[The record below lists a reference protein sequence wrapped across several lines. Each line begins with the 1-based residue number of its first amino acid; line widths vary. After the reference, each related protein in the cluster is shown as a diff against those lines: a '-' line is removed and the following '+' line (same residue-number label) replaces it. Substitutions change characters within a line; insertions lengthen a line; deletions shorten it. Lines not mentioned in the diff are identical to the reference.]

1 LAGNRLAGEDRAVTA
16 SELPAAPLSLRTAW
30 ERGRQTPLRQF
41 LRTETG
47 SAAVL
52 LAATIAA
59 LAWANADPSSYNACW
74 RTELSVRIGVTGLSD
89 DLLGWVNSGLMA
101 FFFLVAGLEAR
112 REFDMGELRERQR
125 LALPVV
131 VGIGGM
137 IVPIG
142 IYLAINAGRP
152 TAAGWG
158 TAMSTDT
165 AFALGMLA
173 LVGSGLPDRVR
184 TYLLTFA
191 IVDDVV
197 GIVVI
202 ATVYSTHIDLTA
214 LAVGA
219 ALLAVAAVARA
230 WRIREGA
237 VYVLL
242 GAAAWVAFYKSGV
255 DPVVVGLVMGLLAAA
270 HPATR
275 RALERASEEFRLFRE
290 QPTPDLARSA
300 REGVRTALS
309 PNERMQQLFHP
320 WTSYLIV
327 PLFALAN
334 AGITVNAGFLAR
346 AYTTPVTL
354 GILIGY
360 VVGKPAGTVGAAWLL
375 TKVSGG
381 RLRPPI
387 GWAAVTAAGTIAGIG
402 FVVTLLIAS
411 LAFHGT
417 ELAEAK
423 LGILSGALCASALTW
438 LVVRLT
444 TLLPKRLQLRA
455 LLGTADTIIDLAV
468 PVDPRRDHIRGPAK
482 APVTVVEYGDFECP
496 YCGLAEPVIR
506 EILADYGDVRYVW
519 RHLPL
524 NDVHP
529 HAQLAAEGAEAAA
542 AQGKFWEMH
551 DQLLEHQGALTAEDL
566 IGYAGELGLDVDRFA
581 RYLAGDAGMAR
592 IDEDVDSADLSGV
605 SGTPTFFVNGKR
617 HHGAYDLS
625 ELSDAVRAAR
635 ARVLISQGSRARAS

>member
-1 LAGNRLAGEDRAVTA
+1 MTA
-16 SELPAAPLSLRTAW
+16 SGLPAAPLSLRTAW
-30 ERGRQTPLRQF
+30 ERGRETPLRQF

-59 LAWANADPSSYNACW
+59 LVWANADPSSYRTCW
-74 RTELSVRIGVTGLSD
+74 ETVLSVRIGGAGVAD
-89 DLLGWVNSGLMA
+89 DLHGWVNSGLMA

-112 REFDMGELRERQR
+112 REYDMGELRERQR
-125 LALPVV
+125 LSLPVL

-137 IVPIG
+137 IVPIA

-197 GIVVI
+197 GLVVI
-202 ATVYSTHIDLTA
+202 AVVYSTHIELTA
-214 LAVGA
+214 LAVGVI
-219 ALLAVAAVARA
+219 LLAVAVAARA
-230 WRIREGA
+230 WRIRVG
-237 VYVLL
+237 VLYLLL
-242 GAAAWVAFYKSGV
+242 GLAAWVAFYKSGV
-255 DPVVVGLVMGLLAAA
+255 DPVVVGLVMGLIAAA

-275 RALERASEEFRLFRE
+275 SDLERASEVFRMFRE
-290 QPTPDLARSA
+290 QPTPGLAQSA

-309 PNERMQQLFHP
+309 PNDRMQQLFHP

-346 AYTTPVTL
+346 AYTAPVTL

-360 VVGKPAGTVGAAWLL
+360 VVGKPVGTVGAAWLL
-375 TKVSGG
+375 ATASRG
-381 RLRPPI
+381 RIRPPI
-387 GWAAVTAAGTIAGIG
+387 GWAAVTAAGAIAGIG
-402 FVVTLLIAS
+402 FIVSLLIAS
-411 LAFHGT
+411 LAFHGE
-417 ELAEAK
+417 ELADAK

-438 LVVRLT
+438 VVVRLT
-444 TLLPKRLQLRA
+444 ALLPKRLRLRA
-455 LLGTADTIIDLAV
+455 LLGTADTVIDLAV

-482 APVTVVEYGDFECP
+482 APVTLVEYGDFECP
-496 YCGLAEPVIR
+496 YCGEAEPVIR
-506 EILADYGDVRYVW
+506 EMLADYGDVRYVW

-524 NDVHP
+524 TDVHP
-529 HAQLAAEGAEAAA
+529 HAQLAAEGSEAAA
-542 AQGKFWEMH
+542 DQGKFWEMH
-551 DQLLEHQGALTAEDL
+551 DQLLEHQGALTADDL
-566 IGYAGELGLDVDRFA
+566 IGYAGELGLNADRFS
-581 RYLAGDAGMAR
+581 RDLANDVGAAR
-592 IDEDVDSADLSGV
+592 IDEDIDSADLSGV
-605 SGTPTFFVNGKR
+605 SGTPTFFINGKR
-617 HHGAYDLS
+617 HHGAYDLG

-635 ARVLISQGSRARAS
+635 ARFLISQGSRAKAS